1 MDNGGTGSSF
11 SPSWVRDG
19 TWGESNFPGA
29 SGCATRVTHQNS
41 WCGVA
46 DVIGHYVDT
55 PPPSPPPP
63 SPPPLPPPPSPP
75 STVLTD
81 PCSSSNL
88 VCLLQSDTGCPSGCS
103 ASAQISPE
111 PRFHGGATCSGGD
124 HICTIYYWGS
134 YTKLYFTLG
143 GGQQS
148 ADSPAVLKKASAD
161 PLLCAEACLAEP
173 SCTGAFFRFWSGEC
187 FVATAAS
194 PGAGNM
200 MSTWVGQDA
209 ATQGGV
215 TFVKWQG

>member
-1 MDNGGTGSSF
+1 MHAL
-11 SPSWVRDG
+11 P
-19 TWGESNFPGA
+19 EAPA
-29 SGCATRVTHQNS
+29 SVSA
-41 WCGVA
+41 A
-46 DVIGHYVDT
+46 
-55 PPPSPPPP
+55 
-63 SPPPLPPPPSPP
+63 
-75 STVLTD
+75 STYMTTTTTTTITITITCKRECCV
-81 PCSSSNL
+81 
-88 VCLLQSDTGCPSGCS
+88 
-103 ASAQISPE
+103 
-111 PRFHGGATCSGGD
+111 HGGATCSGGD

-148 ADSPAVLKKASAD
+148 SDSPAVLKKASAD

-215 TFVKWQG
+215 TFVKWQGV